1 MNAKNQM
8 VIENSDK
15 ASTASLILD
24 SKKMDSLMRVAELMA
39 TSTVTVPDHF
49 QGKPGDCLAIVMQAA
64 NWGMNPFVVA
74 QKTALINGKL
84 SYEAQLLN
92 AVVSSQGFIKG
103 RFKYEYKG
111 KGNQMECRVG
121 AVLAGEEAI
130 TWGEWL
136 CVAEVKVKNSPLWQ
150 TNPKQQL
157 GYLQVKNWA
166 RLYTPD
172 AILGVY
178 TQDELLDSTP
188 RNITPVTATSE
199 PESTEPKYYSEAEF
213 MANVEAWETGYKKA
227 AAKNSENTPDS
238 FIDFIQQKGKLFTD
252 DQKKII
258 LQWAPLEGESQE
270 LEPPPAA
277 TEQPE
282 VSYEEFI
289 NKMNGGDNAG
299 A

>member
-1 MNAKNQM
+1 MAELSTVTNTDIAPAP
-8 VIENSDK
+8 ER
-15 ASTASLILD
+15 ASTTALILD
-24 SKKMDSLMRVAELMA
+24 SQSMDAAMRVAELMA
-39 TSTVTVPDHF
+39 TSTVTVPKHL
-49 QGKPGDCLAIVMQAA
+49 QGQPGDCLAITMQAMS
-64 NWGMNPFVVA
+64 WGMSPFVVA
-74 QKTALINGKL
+74 QKTHLVNGTL
-84 SYEAQLLN
+84 GYESQLVN

-103 RFKYEYKG
+103 RFKYEYNG
-111 KGNQMECRVG
+111 NGNQMQCRVG

-136 CVAEVKVKNSPLWQ
+136 CVSDVKVKNSPLWQ

-157 GYLQVKNWA
+157 GYLQIKNWA

-178 TQDELLDSTP
+178 TKDELEDSTP
-188 RNITPVTATSE
+188 RNITPVAASE

-213 MANVEAWETGYKKA
+213 LANVEAWEKGYKKA
-227 AAKNSENTPDS
+227 AEKSPDNTPDS

-258 LQWAPLEGESQE
+258 LQWAPIEGESQE
-270 LEPPPAA
+270 VEPPPAA

-282 VSYEEFI
+282 VSDEEFI
-289 NKMNGGDNAG
+289 EKMNNA
-299 A
+299 